1 MFPCNTYQVA
11 DKGYVFCPRGIRKS
25 LPHDSRYSPVLCCR
39 SPPLHR
45 ARPQAFKISISVD
58 SNHAESH
65 CNLAT
70 LEVHKQ
76 VRSSRA
82 THISEPVILPL
93 TEAPSDSLALLSL
106 AFFPLQPWRPI
117 VPRNAKR
124 SVRAGSEMSRCLALG
139 HNDDDDAESTHEY
152 TVAFNICW

>member
-1 MFPCNTYQVA
+1 MTLASLLLYVA
-11 DKGYVFCPRGIRKS
+11 
-25 LPHDSRYSPVLCCR
+25 
-39 SPPLHR
+39 SPPLHC

-82 THISEPVILPL
+82 TYISEPVILPL
-93 TEAPSDSLALLSL
+93 TEAPSNSLANLSL
-106 AFFPLQPWRPI
+106 TFCPLQPWRPV

-124 SVRAGSEMSRCLALG
+124 SVRAGLEMSRCLALG

-152 TVAFNICW
+152 TVAFNLCW